1 MNDTASLADAI
12 GNQDR
17 RALAQAI
24 TLVESGLKE
33 HQSQARELLAAL
45 PTPAQPGLRIGI
57 TGPPGVGK
65 STFIETL
72 GGHMIQCGNS
82 VAVLTVDP
90 SSVISGGSI
99 LGDKTRM
106 PKLSVSDRA
115 FVRPSPSSGTE
126 GGVGRFTREAI
137 TLCEAA
143 GFDRLIVETVGVG
156 QSELRVASM
165 TDLFVL
171 LLVPGSGDELQ
182 GIKRGVMELADLIL
196 VNKADGE
203 LEQAASRTVSEYTT
217 ATGFLQPRT
226 HGWKVPVLGMSAL
239 GDVGVTDALGH
250 METFFTH
257 LGEGGALASRRE
269 IQASEALMQ
278 ALHEGLLEQFLK
290 SPGIAGEVERAR
302 REVAKGRLT
311 PGLAARQL
319 IDKFAETEQSGSA

>member
-1 MNDTASLADAI
+1 VNSTASLAYAI
-12 GNQDR
+12 GNRDR

-45 PTPAQPGLRIGI
+45 PAPVQPGLRIGI
-57 TGPPGVGK
+57 TGPPGAGK

-72 GGHMIQCGNS
+72 GGHMIDGGHS

-106 PKLSVSDRA
+106 PKLSVSDKA

-137 TLCEAA
+137 ALCEAA
-143 GFDRLIVETVGVG
+143 GFDRVIVETVGVG

-196 VNKADGE
+196 VNKADGD
-203 LEQAASRTVSEYTT
+203 LEQAANRTVSEYAT
-217 ATGFLQPRT
+217 ATGFLQVRT
-226 HGWKVPVLGMSAL
+226 PGWKVPVLGMSAL
-239 GDVGVTDALGH
+239 GDVGVAEALDQ
-250 METFFTH
+250 METFFSH
-257 LGEGGALASRRE
+257 VSEGRVFASRRE
-269 IQASEALMQ
+269 TQASEALMQ
-278 ALHEGLLEQFLK
+278 ALHEGLLEEFLK
-290 SPGIAGEVERAR
+290 SPGIAGEVERVR
-302 REVAKGRLT
+302 QDVAGGRLT

-319 IDKFAETEQSGSA
+319 IDQFTETEENGSA

>member
-1 MNDTASLADAI
+1 VNSTASLAAAI
-12 GNQDR
+12 ANQDR
-17 RALAQAI
+17 RSLAQAI

-33 HQSQARELLAAL
+33 HQAQARELLAKL
-45 PTPAQPGLRIGI
+45 PACGQSSLRIGI

-65 STFIETL
+65 STFIESL
-72 GGHMIQCGNS
+72 GGHMIDRGHS

-106 PKLSVSDRA
+106 PQLSASEKA

-137 TLCEAA
+137 ALCEAA
-143 GFDRLIVETVGVG
+143 GFDRVIVETVGVG

-196 VNKADGE
+196 VNKSDGD
-203 LEQAASRTVSEYTT
+203 LEQAANRTVSEYTA
-217 ATGFLQPRT
+217 ATGFLQART
-226 HGWKVPVLGMSAL
+226 PGWKVPVLGMSAL
-239 GDVGVTDALGH
+239 DNVGVEEALGQ
-250 METFFTH
+250 METFFAH
-257 LGEGGALASRRE
+257 AGDSGLFASRRE
-269 IQASEALMQ
+269 VQASDAMMQ

-290 SPGIAGEVERAR
+290 NPDITGEVERIR
-302 REVAKGRLT
+302 LDVAKGRMT
-311 PGLAARQL
+311 PGLAARHL
-319 IDKFAETEQSGSA
+319 INQFTEDRGNS

>member
-1 MNDTASLADAI
+1 MTSTTSLTDAI
-12 GNQDR
+12 GNRDR

-24 TLVESGLKE
+24 TLVESGLKG

-45 PTPAQPGLRIGI
+45 PTPSQPGLRIGI
-57 TGPPGVGK
+57 TGPPGAGK

-72 GGHMIQCGNS
+72 GGHMIDGGHS

-106 PKLSVSDRA
+106 PKLSVSDKA
-115 FVRPSPSSGTE
+115 FVRPSPSSGAQ
-126 GGVGRFTREAI
+126 GGVGRCTREAI
-137 TLCEAA
+137 ALCEAA
-143 GFDRLIVETVGVG
+143 GFDRVIVETVGVG

-196 VNKADGE
+196 INKADGD
-203 LEQAASRTVSEYTT
+203 LEQAASSTVSEYAN
-217 ATGFLQPRT
+217 ATGFLQART
-226 HGWKVPVLGMSAL
+226 PGWKVPVLGMSAL
-239 GDVGVTDALGH
+239 CDVGVAKVLDQ
-250 METFFTH
+250 MEIFFRH
-257 LGEGGALASRRE
+257 LREGGALASRRDV
-269 IQASEALMQ
+269 QATEALMQ

-290 SPGIAGEVERAR
+290 SPGIASEVERVR
-302 REVAKGRLT
+302 LDVAKGRLT
-311 PGLAARQL
+311 PGVAARQL
-319 IDKFAETEQSGSA
+319 IDQFTENDESGSA

>member
-156 QSELRVASM
+156 QSELRVA
-165 TDLFVL
+165 
-171 LLVPGSGDELQ
+171 
-182 GIKRGVMELADLIL
+182 RA
-196 VNKADGE
+196 
-203 LEQAASRTVSEYTT
+203 
-217 ATGFLQPRT
+217 
-226 HGWKVPVLGMSAL
+226 
-239 GDVGVTDALGH
+239 
-250 METFFTH
+250 
-257 LGEGGALASRRE
+257 
-269 IQASEALMQ
+269 
-278 ALHEGLLEQFLK
+278 QF
-290 SPGIAGEVERAR
+290 
-302 REVAKGRLT
+302 GRLH
-311 PGLAARQL
+311 
-319 IDKFAETEQSGSA
+319 DSSQSGQRPTQRVDHDNHAFYRHA

>member
-1 MNDTASLADAI
+1 M
-12 GNQDR
+12 
-17 RALAQAI
+17 
-24 TLVESGLKE
+24 
-33 HQSQARELLAAL
+33 
-45 PTPAQPGLRIGI
+45 
-57 TGPPGVGK
+57 
-65 STFIETL
+65 
-72 GGHMIQCGNS
+72 
-82 VAVLTVDP
+82 
-90 SSVISGGSI
+90 
-99 LGDKTRM
+99 
-106 PKLSVSDRA
+106 
-115 FVRPSPSSGTE
+115 
-126 GGVGRFTREAI
+126 
-137 TLCEAA
+137 
-143 GFDRLIVETVGVG
+143 IVETVGVG

-182 GIKRGVMELADLIL
+182 GIKRGVMELADLLL

-203 LEQAASRTVSEYTT
+203 LEQAANRTVSEYTT

-302 REVAKGRLT
+302 REVAKGWLT
-311 PGLAARQL
+311 PGLAARRL

>member
-1 MNDTASLADAI
+1 VNSTASLAAAI

-33 HQSQARELLAAL
+33 HQTQAREMLADL
-45 PTPAQPGLRIGI
+45 PACAQPSLRIGI
-57 TGPPGVGK
+57 TGPPGAGK
-65 STFIETL
+65 STFIESL
-72 GGHMIQCGNS
+72 GGHMIDRGHS

-106 PKLSVSDRA
+106 PQLSASEKA

-137 TLCEAA
+137 ALCEAG
-143 GFDRLIVETVGVG
+143 GFDRVIVETVGVG

-171 LLVPGSGDELQ
+171 LLAPGSGDELQ

-196 VNKADGE
+196 VNKADGD
-203 LEQAASRTVSEYTT
+203 LEQAAKRTVSEYAA
-217 ATGFLQPRT
+217 ATGFLQART
-226 HGWKVPVLGMSAL
+226 PGWKVPVFGMSAL
-239 GDVGVTDALGH
+239 GDVGVAEALDQ
-250 METFFTH
+250 METFFAH
-257 LGEGGALASRRE
+257 VSDSGVLASRRE
-269 IQASEALMQ
+269 VQASDAMMQ

-290 SPGIAGEVERAR
+290 NPDIAGEVERIR
-302 REVAKGRLT
+302 LDVVKGRMT
-311 PGLAARQL
+311 PGLAAHQL
-319 IDKFAETEQSGSA
+319 INQFTEDPGNS